1 MVEVSHGQKSHGT
14 FEDSCYTQ
22 GDICVS
28 CSDGAAMT
36 GTLVGMIFGLILG
49 YHIAL
54 LSGRW
59 KAHHKAVYD
68 QVCKELEQERSKKE
82 NQKKR

>member
-1 MVEVSHGQKSHGT
+1 
-14 FEDSCYTQ
+14 
-22 GDICVS
+22 
-28 CSDGAAMT
+28 MT